1 MRVTTQMAVSNLVQ
15 NLNRSFGRIARYQQ
29 ELSSGSRLNT
39 LSDDPAAVQRSLSL
53 RSELRNI
60 EQFQKNIDD
69 GSGWLEL
76 SEATLNELET
86 LFVEARGLGVQGASD
101 TYEARQRRA
110 LADQIDQFLEHA
122 LSLSEARY
130 RGRYIFSGTQTSDP
144 PYEVA
149 RVDGKIDSIAAA
161 GDTSGTIEREVADG
175 IVVQVNV
182 SGQELFEGPLNA
194 FNVLKDMRDALAD
207 NDVTAVRGSLTQLA
221 DMREKISAVR
231 GAVGARVNRMELT
244 RNVLD
249 RVATEMTGI
258 LSEDVDVDLT
268 ATIVSLR
275 EEEDVFHA
283 ALASGGSII
292 PQSLM
297 DFIG

>member
-1 MRVTTQMAVSNLVQ
+1 
-15 NLNRSFGRIARYQQ
+15 
-29 ELSSGSRLNT
+29 
-39 LSDDPAAVQRSLSL
+39 LSL

-60 EQFQKNIDD
+60 EQFNKNIDD

-101 TYEARQRRA
+101 TYDAQQRRA
-110 LADQIDQFLEHA
+110 LADQIDQFLEHS

-130 RGRYIFSGTQTSDP
+130 RGRYIFSGTQTSEP
-144 PYEVA
+144 PYEVT
-149 RVDGKIDSIAAA
+149 RVDGRINTITAT
-161 GDTSGTIEREVADG
+161 GDTSGTIEREVSDG
-175 IVVQVNV
+175 IVVQVNIP
-182 SGQELFEGPLNA
+182 GQDLFEGPLNA
-194 FNVLKDMRDALAD
+194 FGVLKDMRDALSD
-207 NDVTAVRGSLTQLA
+207 NDVTAVRDSLTQLA

-231 GAVGARVNRMELT
+231 GRVGARVNRMELT
-244 RNVLD
+244 RNVLA

-258 LSEDVDVDLT
+258 LSEDEDVDLT
-268 ATIVSLR
+268 ATIVSLA
-275 EEEDVFHA
+275 EEEDVFQA